1 MSSWTNSRTTSR
13 GRRLKSAT
21 RRGQFKGRHDGA
33 TTDGK
38 PMRRTIEFFFDF
50 PSAYSYFAA
59 LEIEALA
66 ARHGRDVRWR
76 AFSLGTAFR
85 LTGAQPLTRTPL
97 KSDYTALDWAR
108 IAKLKGLAFAIPAG
122 HPHAGLP
129 ALRSFHWIDAR
140 DPKLAKRFALEVYR
154 RYFDGTLAIDDVGAV
169 IETAAGLGVDR
180 DGLAAGVAD
189 PELKAKVR
197 EVGEAAVS
205 RGAFGVP
212 WIIVDDEP
220 FWGWDRLP
228 MIERRLAGD

>member
-1 MSSWTNSRTTSR
+1 MP
-13 GRRLKSAT
+13 A
-21 RRGQFKGRHDGA
+21 
-33 TTDGK
+33 
-38 PMRRTIEFFFDF
+38 PIEFFFDF
-50 PSAYSYFAA
+50 PSAYSFFAA
-59 LEIEALA
+59 LEIDALA
-66 ARHGRDVRWR
+66 ARHGREVRWR

-108 IAKLKGLAFAIPAG
+108 IAKQKGLDFAIPEG

-140 DPKLAKRFALEVYR
+140 DPELAKRFALEVYR
-154 RYFDGTLAIDDVGAV
+154 RYFEGSLAIDDVGAV
-169 IETAAGLGVDR
+169 VETAAGLGVDR

-197 EVGEAAVS
+197 EVGEDAVS

-212 WIIVDDEP
+212 WFIVDGEP